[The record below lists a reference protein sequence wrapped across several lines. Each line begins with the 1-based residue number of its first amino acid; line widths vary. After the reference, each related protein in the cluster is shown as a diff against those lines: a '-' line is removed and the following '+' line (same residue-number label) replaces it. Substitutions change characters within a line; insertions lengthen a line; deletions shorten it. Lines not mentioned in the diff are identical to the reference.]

1 MFNWIRV
8 RGLVTSSSPDDD
20 PTMAQHN
27 IRVFAHVEGVDK
39 QAIATQGSLG
49 SYTTREDACESG
61 CLAACERATTS
72 AIAEGALET
81 CRVACENACTMPDAS
96 GKFSAVVYGKQTEGD
111 PTDDVYHQAPAKKDE
126 KRLGLSADRIPR
138 DDREEGSSNP

>member
-8 RGLVTSSSPDDD
+8 RGLVTSTGPDDD

-39 QAIATQGSLG
+39 QAIATQGELG
-49 SYTTREDACESG
+49 SYSTREDACESG

-81 CRVACENACTMPDAS
+81 CRLACENACTMPDAS
-96 GKFSAVVYGKQTEGD
+96 GKFSAVVYGTQLEGVD
-111 PTDDVYHQAPAKKDE
+111 KGSAPKDDK
-126 KRLGLSADRIPR
+126 KRLGVERGELIRTGVR
-138 DDREEGSSNP
+138 DNPQGGSSNP

>member
-49 SYTTREDACESG
+49 SYTTREDACE
-61 CLAACERATTS
+61 RATTS

-111 PTDDVYHQAPAKKDE
+111 PTDDANHQAPAKKDE

-138 DDREEGSSNP
+138 DDRTEGSSNP